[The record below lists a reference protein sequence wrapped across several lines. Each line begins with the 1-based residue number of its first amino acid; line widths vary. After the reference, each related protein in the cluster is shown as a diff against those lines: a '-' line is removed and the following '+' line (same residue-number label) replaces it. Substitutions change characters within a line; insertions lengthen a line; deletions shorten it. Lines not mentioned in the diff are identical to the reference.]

1 MENIFAN
8 RLSSIL
14 WQRGMTQ
21 KELAKKAGV
30 TNSAI
35 SHYINAVQYP
45 HSTVL
50 LLIAD
55 ALDVSMDYL
64 FGRTDNPQILKSK
77 EVMR

>member
-1 MENIFAN
+1 MEKIFAK
-8 RLSSIL
+8 RLNYIL
-14 WQRGMTQ
+14 WQKGMTQ

-35 SHYINAVQYP
+35 SHYVNAVQCP

-50 LLIAD
+50 FLIAD

-64 FGRTDNPQILKSK
+64 FGRTDNPKVSK
-77 EVMR
+77 

>member
-8 RLSSIL
+8 RLNSVL
-14 WQRGMTQ
+14 WKRGMTQ

-30 TNSAI
+30 TTSAI
-35 SHYINAVQYP
+35 SHYVNAVQYP

-64 FGRTDNPQILKSK
+64 CGRTDNPKVA
-77 EVMR
+77 E